1 VRRDPGPSRRHPSS
15 DPDPA
20 GTPQVDHDQPPGRPG
35 TERVPAAEVIGS
47 LCLATDLG
55 TGLPFEHG
63 LQSTLFA
70 ARLSARLGLDR
81 ETSRHAYFAC
91 LLFHSGCTTDAEL
104 AAEIFAGSMSKSS
117 LPVMFASRPAMV
129 VGLLRSLPS
138 PGSAPARGA
147 LEIARRAPRAAR
159 TARPHFTAACEVA
172 QMLARRLGLP
182 AELSSLLAYMTER
195 WDGRGPL
202 RRAAHDEIPLPVR
215 VVHVAQDAAVHRML
229 SGVPGAARAVLEHAG
244 AGLDPEIA
252 AGLAAEAEE
261 ILALDPE
268 ASAWDEALA
277 REPAPRLRLAGEA
290 IDTALAAMG
299 DFADLASPYLAGHSA
314 GVAALASAAARRCA
328 LAEEDVVAVRR
339 AGNVHDL
346 GRVAIPAATWH
357 RPGPLTPDE
366 WERVRLHAYHSERVL
381 VRSPSLG
388 ALARL
393 AGAHHERL
401 DGSGYHRGTRAPELS
416 PAARLLAAA
425 DSFRAMTEPRPHRP
439 ALPPAQAAE
448 RLGEQCRAGRFDT
461 DTVAAVLEAGGQ
473 EPPPLERPSGLT
485 EREAEVVALL
495 ARGLLTKQIAV
506 TLGISPKTADH
517 HIQNAYGK
525 IGVST
530 RAAAALFAMEHGL
543 VAWGELPM
551 ARVADRA

>member
-1 VRRDPGPSRRHPSS
+1 MTGVPESR
-15 DPDPA
+15 PD
-20 GTPQVDHDQPPGRPG
+20 
-35 TERVPAAEVIGS
+35 TERVRAAEVIGS

-55 TGLPFEHG
+55 TALPFEHG

-70 ARLSARLGLDR
+70 ARLSQRLGLDQ
-81 ETSRHAYFAC
+81 ETSRQAFFAC
-91 LLFHSGCTTDAEL
+91 LLFHSGCTTDAEI
-104 AAEIFAGSMSKSS
+104 AAEIFGGSMSTSS
-117 LPVMFASRPAMV
+117 VPVMFASPPAMIAGV
-129 VGLLRSLPS
+129 LRSLPP
-138 PGSAPARGA
+138 PGSSPARGA

-159 TARPHFTAACEVA
+159 TSRPHFTAACEVA

-182 AELSSLLAYMTER
+182 AELSSLFAQITER

-202 RRAAHDEIPLPVR
+202 RRASHDAIPLPVR

-229 SGVPGAARAVLEHAG
+229 GGVEAAAHAVREHAG

-252 AGLAAEAEE
+252 AVFAAEAAD

-268 ASAWDEALA
+268 TSAWDEALA
-277 REPAPRLRLAGEA
+277 CEPAPRLRLEGGA
-290 IDTALAAMG
+290 IDAALAAMG

-328 LAEEDVVAVRR
+328 LAEADVVTVQR
-339 AGNVHDL
+339 AGSVHDL
-346 GRVAIPAATWH
+346 GRVAIPVSTWH
-357 RPGPLTPDE
+357 RPGPLSPDE
-366 WERVRLHAYHSERVL
+366 WEHVRLHAYHSERVL
-381 VRSPSLG
+381 VRSPSLA
-388 ALARL
+388 ALAPL

-401 DGSGYHRGTRAPELS
+401 DGSGYHRGTAARGLS
-416 PAARLLAAA
+416 PAARLLATA
-425 DSFRAMTEPRPHRP
+425 DAFRAMTEPRPHRAALSP
-439 ALPPAQAAE
+439 ARAAE
-448 RLGEQCRAGRFDT
+448 SLGEECRAGLFDA
-461 DTVAAVLEAGGQ
+461 DSVAAVLEAGGQ
-473 EPPPLERPSGLT
+473 QPPHLERPAGLT

-495 ARGLLTKQIAV
+495 ARGLQTKQVAA
-506 TLGISPKTADH
+506 TLGISAKTADH

-551 ARVADRA
+551 ARAAERP